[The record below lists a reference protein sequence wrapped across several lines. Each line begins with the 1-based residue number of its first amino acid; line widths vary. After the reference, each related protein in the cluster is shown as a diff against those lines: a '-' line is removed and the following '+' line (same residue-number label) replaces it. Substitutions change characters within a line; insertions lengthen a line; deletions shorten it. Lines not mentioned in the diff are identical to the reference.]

1 MSVKLLLFFSAVCFT
16 IVGVILFLANRRG
29 WDFLN
34 STCKAVPAP
43 KVKDKSRRSKE
54 IKEAA
59 LKEIAK
65 AKARLAPGSEK
76 SSEFLQALGESDP
89 ELLVSGVKK
98 WLSEE
103 GDGKLKK

>member
-1 MSVKLLLFFSAVCFT
+1 MSVKLLLFFSAVCFA
-16 IVGVILFLANRRG
+16 IVGVIYFLVYRRG

-34 STCKAVPAP
+34 STGKAGTVPE
-43 KVKDKSRRSKE
+43 VKDKSRRSKE

-59 LKEIAK
+59 LKEIAR

-89 ELLVSGVKK
+89 EFLASSVKK

-103 GDGKLKK
+103 GDDKLKK

>member
-1 MSVKLLLFFSAVCFT
+1 MSVKPLLFFSAVCFT
-16 IVGVILFLANRRG
+16 IVGVILFMAHLRG
-29 WDFLN
+29 WNFMN
-34 STCKAVPAP
+34 STRKAGPVPE
-43 KVKDKSRRSKE
+43 VKDKNRRSDE

-65 AKARLAPGSEK
+65 AKAKLAPGSEK

-89 ELLVSGVKK
+89 KLLVSGVKK
-98 WLSEE
+98 WLSQE

>member
-1 MSVKLLLFFSAVCFT
+1 MSLALLLFFSAVCF
-16 IVGVILFLANRRG
+16 IVAGAILFLAKQRG

-34 STCKAVPAP
+34 QADEAEPVPE
-43 KVKDKSRRSKE
+43 VNEKSRRSKE
-54 IKEAA
+54 IKEVA

-76 SSEFLQALGESDP
+76 SSRFLQALGESDP
-89 ELLVSGVKK
+89 KLLVSGVKK
-98 WLSEE
+98 WLTEE